1 VSSKLESTPPRSLR
15 SLLASLRE
23 ATTFEAAAEVVLDH
37 LFRICDA
44 AARPRYRRNIVQRAT
59 LHLRP
64 SGGYQGLFF
73 GTYADAADVSEEA
86 ASDSTWLSSLTAWKY
101 VSQGLAPL
109 EIDLERGVFVRL
121 FPGAARQPEPEESLA
136 DFDSNRTLTVMRS
149 RKTTHLLVLPVLG
162 VPSSVLGQICIE
174 VRCAGAIHT
183 PYMWLDCLDELSDVV
198 SLASP
203 YIASLPPESEREGAQ
218 INDFPV
224 VGKAMAPILRT
235 LRTFAR
241 HNETILLR
249 GTTGTGKS
257 RLARWCHDSSSR
269 AGKPFEVVALSA
281 VAPDLQVS
289 TLFGWR
295 KGAFTGATS
304 SGVGALQRAKGG
316 TLFLDEID
324 KLDLSV
330 QKSLLRLI
338 EDKRFLAIGA
348 EKEEEADVRFIVGT
362 NADLE
367 RATKEGR
374 FLLDLYYR
382 INVLPVCLPTLAERR
397 DEIAPWARFMVKRC
411 VSEVSPG
418 LSVTLAEDAEQS
430 LEAFTWPGNLRQL
443 DNVVRRALMLTLAEL
458 GDERATHA
466 VVSRAHVEAALVMEH
481 SGRPSHESAPVIDT
495 LRASARAL
503 VEGMAANDGDAA
515 AEIFDLAGN
524 AFRGM
529 VLLEAVAQFSDPKK
543 AFEVLGKT
551 KALESRNH
559 QRMLSMA
566 RKHVEALQARLND
579 PSVRRG

>member
-1 VSSKLESTPPRSLR
+1 MSSKLEPITSPPLR
-15 SLLASLRE
+15 TLLGALRE
-23 ATTFEAAAEVVLDH
+23 ATTFEAAAELLLDQ
-37 LFRICDA
+37 LFRIADSV
-44 AARPRYRRNIVQRAT
+44 ARPRYRRSIVQRAT

-64 SGGYQGLFF
+64 SGGYQGLYFRSF
-73 GTYADAADVSEEA
+73 AEGTENAEEPATDA
-86 ASDSTWLSSLTAWKY
+86 TWLSSLTAWKY

-109 EIDLERGVFVRL
+109 ELDLERGVFVRL
-121 FPGAARQPEPEESLA
+121 FPGAARRPEPEEALA
-136 DFDSNRTLTVMRS
+136 DFDTQRTLTVMRS

-162 VPSSVLGQICIE
+162 VNSAVLGQICIE

-183 PYMWLDCLDELSDVV
+183 PYIWLDCLAELTDVV

-203 YIASLPPESEREGAQ
+203 YIASLPQENEREGNQ
-218 INDFPV
+218 FHDFPV

-257 RLARWCHDSSSR
+257 RLARWCHDLSSR

-304 SGVGALQRAKGG
+304 AGIGALQRAKGG

-330 QKSLLRLI
+330 QKSLLRLL
-338 EDKRFLAIGA
+338 EEKRFLAIGG

-367 RATKEGR
+367 RATREGR

-382 INVLPVCLPTLAERR
+382 INVLPVRLPTLAERR
-397 DEIAPWARFMVKRC
+397 DEIAAWARFMVKRC
-411 VSEVSPG
+411 VSEISAGVT
-418 LSVTLAEDAEQS
+418 VTLAEEAEQS
-430 LEAFTWPGNLRQL
+430 LEAYTWPGNLRQL
-443 DNVVRRALMLTLAEL
+443 DNVVRRAVMLALAEL
-458 GDERATHA
+458 GDRAAHTT
-466 VVSRAHVEAALVMEH
+466 VTRAHVDAALVMEH
-481 SGRPSHESAPVIDT
+481 SGRPSQDSSSAIEA
-495 LRASARAL
+495 LRAGARAL
-503 VEGMAANDGDAA
+503 VEGIAANDAEAA
-515 AEIFDLAGN
+515 GEIFDLAGN

-543 AFEVLGKT
+543 AFEALGKT

-559 QRMLSMA
+559 QRMLAMA
-566 RKHVEALQARLND
+566 RKHVEALQARLNAPQD
-579 PSVRRG
+579 KQG